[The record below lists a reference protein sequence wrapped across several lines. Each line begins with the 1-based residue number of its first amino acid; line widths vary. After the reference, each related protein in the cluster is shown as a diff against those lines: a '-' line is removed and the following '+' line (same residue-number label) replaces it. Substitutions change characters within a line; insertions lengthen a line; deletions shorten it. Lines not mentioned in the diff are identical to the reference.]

1 MENSKE
7 IKHFDKN
14 IFYKNLNT
22 EFLGREFTYYKT
34 IDSTQSEVWKIA
46 ENTANG
52 TLIMSDFQTNGKGT
66 HGRKWYTDEENNIA
80 FSFLIKPN
88 CDINK
93 LDGLTLEIA
102 ETILEIFKEE
112 YKINLQIKKPN
123 DIIYN
128 KKKIGGILTETK
140 VISGI
145 VKYLNI
151 GIGINIQ
158 KENFSEDLIDIASSI
173 KKEFNI
179 DIDIIKFIAEF
190 CNRFE
195 KKILKRME
203 D

>member
-1 MENSKE
+1 MKSSKE
-7 IKHFDKN
+7 IKHFDRN

-22 EFLGREFTYYKT
+22 EFLGRKFTYYKT
-34 IDSTQSEVWKIA
+34 IDSTQSEVWEIA
-46 ENTANG
+46 KNTVNG
-52 TLIMSDFQTNGKGT
+52 TLIMSDIQTNGKGT

-80 FSFLIKPN
+80 FSLLIKPN
-88 CDINK
+88 CEIDK

-102 ETILEIFKEE
+102 ETILEIFKEK
-112 YKINLQIKKPN
+112 YKINLQIKEPN

-195 KKILKRME
+195 NKFKKRME